1 MAYMSQEKK
10 AKIAPKIKDIL
21 AKYKVKGSLAVRNH
35 MTLVLNIKSGSVDF
49 IGNFNETVSSDPYLS
64 ARGFTPAEKSL
75 DVNPYHYQ
83 NHFSGDAKAFMQEV
97 FAVMNDGNHD
107 RSDIQS
113 DYFDVGW
120 YVDVN
125 VGQWNKEYIVKA

>member
-1 MAYMSQEKK
+1 MSQEKK